1 MPHLCSTTDKFWLS
15 LSWPDLMMWLFSL
28 GHCRGHQQEIKN
40 NSETY
45 FHEIW
50 SYYQT
55 SSILVGLLPPPPPPP
70 PPHTHTHTHPHPH
83 PHPHPPHTPHPHPT
97 PHPPHTHTHR
107 CQETIH
113 HRGVSSR
120 WSNIW
125 HSYELISDFD
135 LLGPSV
141 LLHVQFFWDHG
152 QTWIL

>member
-28 GHCRGHQQEIKN
+28 GHCRGDQQEIKN

-45 FHEIW
+45 FHDIW

-55 SSILVGLLPPPPPPP
+55 SSILVGLLHENGRLCLFLANCHCNLCVCYGSNPPGGIVVGDL
-70 PPHTHTHTHPHPH
+70 TGGWGVGGWS
-83 PHPHPPHTPHPHPT
+83 
-97 PHPPHTHTHR
+97 
-107 CQETIH
+107 ETIH
-113 HRGVSSR
+113 HRGVSSG

-141 LLHVQFFWDHG
+141 LLHVQFNWDHG
-152 QTWIL
+152 QTWIR